1 SSSLT
6 SVALDGTPWRAGKLA
21 TGDYFIRPENAPEME
36 RRLITENS
44 AKTITIAAARTWPA
58 PTTTG
63 AQAVIEVRLQKPVID
78 PDRCI
83 GCGVCQHECPVSGLR
98 AIRVTAENESRTS
111 RHSLTP
117 RAG

>member
-1 SSSLT
+1 
-6 SVALDGTPWRAGKLA
+6 LA
-21 TGDYFIRPENAPEME
+21 TGDYFIRPEGAPETE
-36 RRLITENS
+36 RRSITENS
-44 AKTITIAAARTWPA
+44 AETITIVAAAPWPD

-63 AQAVIEVRLQKPVID
+63 ARAIIEVRLQRPVID

-98 AIRVTAENESRTS
+98 AIRVTAENESRTN